1 MKVPTSSTL
10 PPNYSIQAKSST
22 SQSFYFEP
30 WVEKAC
36 FGSQGGFKI
45 KTFMAFSISATLGFH
60 GGSLASSGTSALQ
73 DRATGLVPSF
83 PEWLK
88 VFFEDCGNENEF
100 VDSEKTL
107 TEVSKTSNFKETL
120 QKSQLLWKCQ
130 LAPPCPRI
138 TLSELK
144 ALRVN
149 PYILNIARQRSA
161 PGSKSL
167 LWEPG
172 RLENHDFSHLG

>member
-1 MKVPTSSTL
+1 MNLGIFHNLGKTTPHPIKTSIILKVPTSSTL
-10 PPNYSIQAKSST
+10 PPNYSIRAKGST
-22 SQSFYFEP
+22 SQSLYFEP

-45 KTFMAFSISATLGFH
+45 KTFMAFSILATLGFH

-107 TEVSKTSNFKETL
+107 TEVSKTSHFKENPTE
-120 QKSQLLWKCQ
+120 K
-130 LAPPCPRI
+130 
-138 TLSELK
+138 
-144 ALRVN
+144 VN
-149 PYILNIARQRSA
+149 CCEAAN
-161 PGSKSL
+161 
-167 LWEPG
+167 
-172 RLENHDFSHLG
+172 

>member
-1 MKVPTSSTL
+1 MLDPGKMLPSQMNSGIFHNLQKTTPKPTNSSLNRNVPTSSTL
-10 PPNYSIQAKSST
+10 PPNYSIRAKGST

-107 TEVSKTSNFKETL
+107 TEVSKTSNF
-120 QKSQLLWKCQ
+120 
-130 LAPPCPRI
+130 
-138 TLSELK
+138 
-144 ALRVN
+144 
-149 PYILNIARQRSA
+149 
-161 PGSKSL
+161 
-167 LWEPG
+167 
-172 RLENHDFSHLG
+172 